1 MNTPC
6 RDLDPFR
13 ILLSVLMDRNDS
25 DLLMTAGMSAGL
37 QYDQGLSMAETHS
50 HKTRVRALVP
60 RITKAYEALGELDK
74 LAVARA
80 VVDRLAQTGGDGA
93 LQPIAE
99 ALAKVGWNI
108 RDGEL
113 VVGTPDLREMFFPK
127 GSQWDAFVVLKD
139 VFAEASKQLTV
150 VDAYADYTLFEL
162 LAGRSM
168 AGLSVS
174 GSLLQSAA
182 EVSAAAKRFVAQ
194 YPGGTVE
201 VRQSKDFH
209 DRFVVLDDRACIHI
223 GTSINHAGR
232 TAFMVSKLEDE
243 SNRSALLAAVNE
255 AWAAGRPIH

>member
-1 MNTPC
+1 MNTSSN
-6 RDLDPFR
+6 DLDPFR

-25 DLLMTAGMSAGL
+25 DLLMAAAMSGGL
-37 QYDQGLSMAETHS
+37 QFDQGLSEAEAHS

-60 RITKAYEALGELDK
+60 RITKAYESLSELEK

-80 VVDRLAQTGGDGA
+80 VVAHVVQTGGDGA

-108 RDGEL
+108 HDDEL

-127 GSQWDAFVVLKD
+127 GSQWDAFIVLKD
-139 VFAEASKQLTV
+139 IFAKARKQLMV
-150 VDAYADYTLFEL
+150 IDAYADHTLFEF
-162 LAGRSM
+162 LAGRPM
-168 AGLSVS
+168 TGLLVQVLCSK
-174 GSLLQSAA
+174 SAT
-182 EVSAAAKRFVAQ
+182 EVAAAAKRFGAQ
-194 YPGGTVE
+194 YPGGIVE

-243 SNRSALLAAVNE
+243 TNRSALLAAVKE
-255 AWAAGRPIH
+255 AWDAGTPVP